1 MSVSIFKEIAV
12 VTGASSGIGAVYAD
26 RLAARGYDL
35 VIVARRADRLAGCGK
50 SRHFGKTV
58 MKWARPANSVLIK
71 SMCYEGAKGDKWGWK
86 HHRPTF
92 FRSLLEALSEKILK
106 TYAGTKIEVIAADL
120 AKESDLVRVEKVL
133 ATNPA
138 VHVLVNNAG
147 LARLAPIAQAPVQQS
162 LAQIALNI
170 TSVTRLTHAVLPTLL
185 SRNDGVIV
193 NIASVL
199 AIHSLPVSSVYSGTK
214 AFVLTF
220 SRGLQDELAGTG
232 VKVQVV
238 LPAST
243 ATEIWDAS
251 GLPLSALDQDT
262 VMTAENLVDAAL
274 AGLDKG
280 EAITWPTLADASL
293 WHKYDAARSMLFAAT
308 QTSKPAARYNA
319 A

>member
-1 MSVSIFKEIAV
+1 MSVAAFRKIAV

-26 RLAARGYDL
+26 RLATRGYDL
-35 VIVARRADRLAGCGK
+35 IVVARRADR
-50 SRHFGKTV
+50 
-58 MKWARPANSVLIK
+58 
-71 SMCYEGAKGDKWGWK
+71 
-86 HHRPTF
+86 
-92 FRSLLEALSEKILK
+92 LEALSEKILK
-106 TYAGTKIEVIAADL
+106 TYAGAKVEVIAADL
-120 AKESDLVRVEKVL
+120 AKEVL

-138 VHVLVNNAG
+138 VRILVNNAG

-170 TSVTRLTHAVLPTLL
+170 TSVVRLTHAVLPALL

-199 AIHSLPVSSVYSGTK
+199 AIHSLPISSVYSGTK
-214 AFVLTF
+214 AFVLNF
-220 SRGLQDELAGTG
+220 SRGLQDELVGTG

-251 GLPLSALDQDT
+251 GLPLSVLDQDT
-262 VMTAENLVDAAL
+262 VMSAENLVDAAL
-274 AGLDKG
+274 SGLDKG

-293 WHKYDAARSMLFAAT
+293 WDKYDAARSTLFAAT
-308 QTSKPAARYNA
+308 QTSKPAARYDA